1 MLSADLALK
10 QQMATKQS
18 REVTIWE
25 GFWVNDSSIICRLSL
40 LMIFERDCGVEFGI
54 YGQYLTCT
62 IYINLAGFC
71 SGKFI
76 CLFAE
81 GATSSLDEKNL
92 VLGFFPPFHLFSFSL
107 VGYLGHNPQFVLYSY
122 LLWEWL
128 WYHRLWFINIYY
140 EHVGKKWTMKKNIS
154 QKCVIFLACSGG
166 RGFSAWQIIA
176 DFLFLPTL
184 LIWTLSEKDS
194 IPFFLDSAFWR
205 DRSATF
211 E

>member
-62 IYINLAGFC
+62 IYINLAWF
-71 SGKFI
+71 
-76 CLFAE
+76 CLFRKVYMFVCWRSHFFTWWKE
-81 GATSSLDEKNL
+81 SGFGVFSPISSFFFFFGWLFRSQSSICV
-92 VLGFFPPFHLFSFSL
+92 VLILAME
-107 VGYLGHNPQFVLYSY
+107 VIVIPQIVIYKH
-122 LLWEWL
+122 LLWAC
-128 WYHRLWFINIYY
+128 
-140 EHVGKKWTMKKNIS
+140 GKKWTMKKNIS

-176 DFLFLPTL
+176 DF
-184 LIWTLSEKDS
+184 
-194 IPFFLDSAFWR
+194 
-205 DRSATF
+205 
-211 E
+211 